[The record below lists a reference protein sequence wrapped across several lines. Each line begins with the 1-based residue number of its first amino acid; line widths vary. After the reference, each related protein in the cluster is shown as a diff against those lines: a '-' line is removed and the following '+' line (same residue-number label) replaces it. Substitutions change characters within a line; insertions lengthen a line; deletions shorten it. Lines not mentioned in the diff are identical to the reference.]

1 MYVSDMMEILGLRLE
16 DAGNVRFSNSFKRSI
31 LELSQIKLSN
41 MLDIGY
47 LTELEY
53 LDASK
58 TATAKVLA
66 FSSLT
71 YPVLKGK
78 EGILKVKISGGKYCT
93 QIDINDLKQ
102 TENSYLE
109 GTDDNPLFYVFKNTI
124 YILCTTTNPVIDVYY
139 LRLPPPLLYPLAYDK
154 INGVVTSV
162 ADLGIDIA
170 VFTCTVDH
178 GLSDGEVVTHTGFN
192 VEPYNG
198 TGAVTFLST
207 KTYTWNDVEYV
218 APDDGVFTGLNTVE
232 LQASQDLS
240 ADNNHYNGA
249 LFYNITKNSY
259 HVATDYTA
267 ASQHLVFYPAIAA
280 PADDQTIYMLKHT
293 SNAVEITNLE
303 ALEPLLNPT
312 LHELIIDLAEAECW
326 KSGKKGANVN
336 RMATI
341 IGDVFK
347 QIQTLNEKVRVE

>member
-93 QIDINDLKQ
+93 QIDINDLKR

-162 ADLGIDIA
+162 ANGA
-170 VFTCTVDH
+170 PEAEFTCTIAH
-178 GLSDGEVVTHTGFN
+178 GLSDGDVVTNSGFSESTYNATGE
-192 VEPYNG
+192 VTVVSDYVYWLGDIEYVG
-198 TGAVTFLST
+198 TGT
-207 KTYTWNDVEYV
+207 
-218 APDDGVFTGLNTVE
+218 GVFTGLNTVE

-240 ADNNHYNGA
+240 AVDNYYNGA